1 MRKKGY
7 FYLCIYN
14 LGFGENMFLFHW
26 MLISSAQASQCST
39 PFALVMLENRL
50 NSANE
55 ALARGDL
62 QSFHNQMDSINY
74 NLPCIVQPLDSLA
87 ATKLHLLIGI
97 NFWMDLK
104 TDMAEN
110 SFSSVKTLKQ
120 TTQIPSTWLPNDTQL
135 RSLFDTTKS
144 SSEVQLIPMSLE
156 GKYYFDGS
164 STNQQPLYRPTIYQY
179 VIDDRVIQTKILQ
192 PGEKIPPLLQPEEER
207 PSTPTQEQT
216 TITTQNEATP
226 VNNYIPPTTILP
238 TYDKSQPWTPNWYFM
253 SSGLTLGITYGAFV
267 SSKRARKAWDD
278 VKYVSDDAMQN
289 TLNSLWEVHTKSKR
303 TSQFFGISTLALAYM
318 GYRQWNISVVDI
330 QSLFQSKIK
339 TKKQKETTE
348 TTETTENKTTNE
360 ENTSQDVEESKI
372 PDNVETPDSNQE

>member
-7 FYLCIYN
+7 FYQGVFLFV
-14 LGFGENMFLFHW
+14 LGENMFLFHW
-26 MLISSAQASQCST
+26 MLISSAQGSQCST

-110 SFSSVKTLKQ
+110 YFSSVKTLKQ

-135 RSLFDTTKS
+135 RNFFDASQS
-144 SSEVQLIPMSLE
+144 SSEVQPIPMSLE

-164 STNQQPLYRPTIYQY
+164 ATNQQPLYRPTVYQY
-179 VIDDRVIQTKILQ
+179 VIDDRVVQTKILQ
-192 PGEKIPPLLQPEEER
+192 PGEKIP
-207 PSTPTQEQT
+207 SYPTQEQ
-216 TITTQNEATP
+216 ITGTAQKEFETE
-226 VNNYIPPTTILP
+226 NYVPTTTILP

-253 SSGLTLGITYGAFV
+253 SSGLTLGITYGTFV

-278 VKYVSDDAMQN
+278 VEYVSDDAMLH
-289 TLNSLWEVHTKSKR
+289 TLNALWEVHTKSKR
-303 TSQFFGISTLALAYM
+303 TSRIFGVSSLALLYM
-318 GYRQWNISVVDI
+318 GYRQWNISVMDI
-330 QSLFQSKIK
+330 QSLFDSKN
-339 TKKQKETTE
+339 KK
-348 TTETTENKTTNE
+348 NKTTDPIETNE
-360 ENTSQDVEESKI
+360 PIETDESIETDEPIETDEEKPSLDTEEFNVPDNSEI
-372 PDNVETPDSNQE
+372 PDSTPE